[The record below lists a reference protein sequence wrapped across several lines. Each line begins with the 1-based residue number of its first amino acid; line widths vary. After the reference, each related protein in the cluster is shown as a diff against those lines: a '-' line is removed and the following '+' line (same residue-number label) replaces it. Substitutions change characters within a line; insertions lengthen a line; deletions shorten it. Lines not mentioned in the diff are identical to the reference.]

1 MITRKLWDGSEIP
14 ALGLGCWAIGGP
26 FYAGDRPL
34 GWGKIDDKESIAAID
49 CAVDLGVR
57 FFDTAQVYG
66 AGHSETILGKALAN
80 RLDVRVGTKV
90 GITFDPE
97 TRQMIGED
105 VTPSAIERSIEESS
119 RRLKRDCID
128 IVHLHLNSLPIPEA
142 ETVFDCLERLTQMG
156 KLKAYGWSTDFP
168 DRAAAFAGRPNF
180 VSIQHAMN
188 IFFRASQ
195 LVPVIEQ
202 NQLLSIVRSPL
213 AMGVLTGKYTSET
226 SPASDDIRSQTVGW
240 MAYFEG
246 GKINDVYAR
255 QLASVQELLRSD
267 GRTLVQGALA
277 WLWARSPNTLP
288 IPGFR
293 TVAQVEDLVGALDTG
308 TLSDGVMSEI
318 EAIILREPEG
328 PPRER

>member
-1 MITRKLWDGSEIP
+1 MIKRKLWDGSEIP

-26 FYAGDRPL
+26 FFAGDRPL
-34 GWGKIDDKESIAAID
+34 GWGKIDDKGSIAAID
-49 CAVDLGVR
+49 CAVDLGIR

-80 RLDVRVGTKV
+80 RLDVRIGTKV

-105 VTPSAIERSIEESS
+105 ATPSAIERSIEESL
-119 RRLKRDCID
+119 RRLKRECID
-128 IVHLHLNSLPIPEA
+128 IVHLHLNSLPISEA
-142 ETVFDCLERLTQMG
+142 ETVFDCLERLIDAG
-156 KLKAYGWSTDFP
+156 KIKAYGWSTDFP

-188 IFFRASQ
+188 LFFRASQ

-202 NQLLSIVRSPL
+202 NKLLSIVRSPL

-293 TVAQVEDLVGALDTG
+293 TVAQVEDLVGALDKG
-308 TLSDGVMSEI
+308 ALSAAVMAEI
-318 EAIILREPEG
+318 ESVIMREPEG